1 MTKTGIIA
9 LLIVIAAIFTI
20 GVVGFIFTKVRL
32 SSSVTTP
39 PQNSAVEVTPGPTI
53 QENVASPA
61 AVATPLPTS
70 VLPSEEATLSAQR
83 VEVMISNLSFQPA
96 SITVG
101 RGSTIVWRNQDTVA
115 HTVIA
120 EDGSFSSGTIV
131 TGDTFEQRFEKV
143 KTYTY
148 SCGIYPE
155 MKGTIIVK

>member
-9 LLIVIAAIFTI
+9 LLIVIVAIFTI
-20 GVVGFIFTKVRL
+20 GVVGFIV
-32 SSSVTTP
+32 
-39 PQNSAVEVTPGPTI
+39 VEVTPSPTI

-61 AVATPLPTS
+61 AVATPQPSS

-131 TGDTFEQRFEKV
+131 AGDTFEQRFEKI

-155 MKGTIIVK
+155 MKGTIIVE